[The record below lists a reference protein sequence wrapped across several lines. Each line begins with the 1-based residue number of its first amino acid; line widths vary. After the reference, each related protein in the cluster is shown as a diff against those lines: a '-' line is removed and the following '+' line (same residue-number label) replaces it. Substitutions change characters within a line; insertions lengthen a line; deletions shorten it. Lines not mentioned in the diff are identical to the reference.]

1 MAKNLQIPEEV
12 DLTAFISKEA
22 HDLKSPF
29 NRALG
34 FLKLVLKGMDGPIS
48 NQVREDLTVV
58 YLNAQYTLTMIGAL
72 VDMSRLMR
80 SEREPTFAPLPVD
93 YLIQQAITEWKRKYH
108 KENSV
113 EITFTAPEIQ
123 IDADEILFRQG
134 LLYWMLYINEFSQG
148 EANLEITVEDRSP
161 GVVFTLKSHGEKQTP
176 PPECD
181 LTLYGFTARK
191 ILDLHHGTLLRLEET
206 DEGVLA
212 QFSIPVHRD
221 LPLT

>member
-1 MAKNLQIPEEV
+1 MAQKLKIPEEV

-48 NQVREDLTVV
+48 DQAREDLTTV

-80 SEREPTFAPLPVD
+80 REREPTFAPLPVD

-113 EITFTAPEIQ
+113 EITFAAPEIQ
-123 IDADEILFRQG
+123 VDADEIFFRQG
-134 LLYWMLYINEFSQG
+134 LLYWMLYVNEFAQG
-148 EANLEITVEDRSP
+148 ESKLEIVVEHRSP
-161 GVVFTLKSHGEKQTP
+161 EVIFTLTSRGEKQTP

-181 LTLYGFTARK
+181 LTLYGFTAKK
-191 ILDLHHGTLLRLEET
+191 ILDLHSGKLLRLEET
-206 DEGVLA
+206 DDGALA
-212 QFSIPVHRD
+212 QFSCPTAS
-221 LPLT
+221 PTP

>member
-1 MAKNLQIPEEV
+1 MTQKLQIPEEI

-48 NQVREDLTVV
+48 EQAREDLTVV
-58 YLNAQYTLTMIGAL
+58 YLNAQYAFTMIGAL
-72 VDMSRLMR
+72 VDLSRLTR
-80 SEREPTFAPLPVD
+80 GERKPALAPLPTD
-93 YLIQQAITEWKRKYH
+93 YLIQQAVTEWNRKYH

-123 IDADEILFRQG
+123 VNADEILFRQG
-134 LLYWMLYINEFSQG
+134 LLYWMLYVNEFAQG
-148 EANLEITVEDRSP
+148 ESKLEIVVEHRSP
-161 GVVFTLKSHGEKQTP
+161 EVIFTLTSRGEKQTP

-181 LTLYGFTARK
+181 LTLYGFAARK
-191 ILDLHHGTLLRLEET
+191 ILELHHGNLLRLEET
-206 DEGVLA
+206 DNGAIA
-212 QFSIPVHRD
+212 QFSLSAASP
-221 LPLT
+221 PS